1 MGMWSQRLGA
11 LLSDGEQIWVSA
23 PGLGLGAVSWQM
35 FPPSSVPSVPV
46 GIYGADCVSLFHHP
60 LKSSVLGFPSLSPS
74 GCDLEFPEFIVM
86 LI

>member
-23 PGLGLGAVSWQM
+23 PSLGLGAVSWQM
-35 FPPSSVPSVPV
+35 FPPPSVPSVPV
-46 GIYGADCVSLFHHP
+46 GIYGADCVGLCFTGIQCPWYSFL
-60 LKSSVLGFPSLSPS
+60 LPS
-74 GCDLEFPEFIVM
+74 GCNLEFPEFIVM